1 MRKFFDQWYPAVRP
15 VKTEV
20 LYEDPFVVKFHE
32 VYHPSEIDY
41 LKRKAS
47 TAMGKYFGN
56 FPIDDK
62 NFQSRHWLW
71 KLKREQTL
79 IKGLNGIVGSPD
91 KLGYGTHQTPSQQK

>member
-1 MRKFFDQWYPAVRP
+1 MRKFFDQWNPTVRP

-47 TAMGKYFGN
+47 TAMGKYLGN
-56 FPIDDK
+56 FPTDDDK
-62 NFQSRHWLW
+62 NLQSRHWL
-71 KLKREQTL
+71 
-79 IKGLNGIVGSPD
+79 
-91 KLGYGTHQTPSQQK
+91 